1 MIRPNRRARNRH
13 QARFTQLAR
22 SFVGVLV
29 CAVCV
34 ACGGETPVVSVQ
46 PTLAPSGE
54 APLPTSDIVIDPSA
68 VPLAPTPIPD
78 PVEPPGACAALD
90 SNGSSGENAQPDTQ
104 EDDIKLRYDTKTNT
118 IELEGGRVTSFAALS
133 DQLDD
138 DDLLREVAP
147 GEWLLRANL
156 QIGEDA
162 EVQITAPEV
171 RWLKLRSDASEFV
184 WIKARGG
191 ELHFRDVCVTSWD
204 EDANDVDQNYDD
216 GRSFVLARDGA
227 EMTIRNSELSYLGY
241 PANESYGV
249 AYRLKGTGGEIV
261 DSVLGYNY
269 YGVYTFEVSGLVI
282 RGSEVHHSVMYGI
295 DPHTDS
301 RKLVIENNR
310 AHHNGKHGII
320 LAEGCSDS
328 VIRNNVVYKN
338 SLHGIVLYHS
348 SNDNLVEGNQ
358 SFANELEGINVNE
371 SKGNTIR
378 QNTVYGN
385 MKAGI
390 GVGQSS
396 KQNTVVDNTV
406 YGNGE
411 DGIALYSDATDN
423 TLRGNSISNNG
434 RYGIYVK
441 SKGNEIEGGH
451 EVFGNQVGIYVS
463 VSPGPKVSREDN
475 NIYENAQGDIQTNG
489 T

>member
-1 MIRPNRRARNRH
+1 MRLFIAMPVC
-13 QARFTQLAR
+13 L
-22 SFVGVLV
+22 VL
-29 CAVCV
+29 V
-34 ACGGETPVVSVQ
+34 ACGNAEAPVVSIQ
-46 PTLAPSGE
+46 LTLVPSDV
-54 APLPTSDIVIDPSA
+54 ALPTPQIVLKPSA
-68 VPLAPTPIPD
+68 VPPAPTPIAD
-78 PVEPPGACAALD
+78 PVESPGQCALLA
-90 SNGSSGENAQPDTQ
+90 SSPSSSQTVSRDADDGEI
-104 EDDIKLRYDTKTNT
+104 ELRYDAETNT
-118 IELEGGRVTSFAALS
+118 VELERGRVTSFAALS
-133 DQLDD
+133 KAIGEEE
-138 DDLLREVAP
+138 LLREVAP
-147 GEWLLRANL
+147 GEWLLGANL

-162 EVQITAPEV
+162 EVEIAAPDV
-171 RWLKLRSDASEFV
+171 RWLKLRSDTRTFV
-184 WIKARGG
+184 WIKALGG
-191 ELHFRDVCVTSWD
+191 NLDIRDVCVTSWD
-204 EDANDVDQNYDD
+204 EDANGVDQNYDD

-227 EMTIRNSELSYLGY
+227 EMTIRTSELSYLGY
-241 PANESYGV
+241 AANESYGV
-249 AYRLKGTGGEIV
+249 AYRLKGTSGEII
-261 DSVLGYNY
+261 DSMLGYNY

-282 RGSEVHHSVMYGI
+282 DSNDVHHSVLYGI

-301 RKLVIENNR
+301 RKLLIENNR

-328 VIRNNVVYKN
+328 VIRNNTVYKN
-338 SLHGIVLYHS
+338 LLHGIVLYQK
-348 SNDNLVEGNQ
+348 SNDNLVEGNE

-378 QNTVYGN
+378 QNRVYGN

-423 TLRGNSISNNG
+423 MLRGNSISNNA

-441 SKGNEIEGGH
+441 SKGNEIQGGH
-451 EVFGNQVGIYVS
+451 EVFGNRVGVYVS

-475 NIYENAQGDIQTNG
+475 NIYENAEGDVQLDG